1 MCVCEFFYRV
11 KYSNQNDP
19 SFWLSL
25 VSLFLHWQF
34 SARLAGYIYVIWI
47 VDKDLGQCEKEC
59 ITAAAY
65 SALPP
70 ALLVMWVVAAEV

>member
-1 MCVCEFFYRV
+1 MLLV
-11 KYSNQNDP
+11 
-19 SFWLSL
+19 L
-25 VSLFLHWQF
+25 VSFTGNLQF
-34 SARLAGYIYVIWI
+34 GSLAIYRPPLDRGSGLRAGVS
-47 VDKDLGQCEKEC
+47 KC